1 MSDVAVAVAKAT
13 TRNIKSASAAANK
26 KVMALVDEDATHIL
40 VSIPKSA
47 FLDLVGPTTTGK
59 GSGAVVEITGEF
71 TEFAA
76 DGTTPLE
83 TYSVSAG
90 WRGCWL
96 SCYVK
101 S

>member
-1 MSDVAVAVAKAT
+1 MDAGTATAVTK
-13 TRNIKSASAAANK
+13 RNIKAASAAQTK
-26 KVMALVDEDATHIL
+26 KVTSTVDEDNTHIL

-59 GSGAVVEITGEF
+59 GSGAVVEIAGEF
-71 TEFAA
+71 TEFDEA
-76 DGTTPLE
+76 GKPME
-83 TYSVSAG
+83 TYTITAG
-90 WRGCWL
+90 WRGLWL